1 MVALLLE
8 DWALPQI
15 NLRLC
20 KRCGT
25 CVEACPAGAVEMGAD
40 GPWIA
45 RPEAC
50 TYCAACE
57 SLCPQHAVGCAYEI
71 VWGTDT

>member
-1 MVALLLE
+1 VVALLLE

-25 CVEACPAGAVEMGAD
+25 CVEECPTSAVEMGAD
-40 GPWIA
+40 GPIIA
-45 RPEAC
+45 RPKDC
-50 TYCAACE
+50 TYCALCE
-57 SLCPQHAVGCAYEI
+57 SNCPQHAVSCAYEI
-71 VWGTDT
+71 VWGANA